1 MLLFPIS
8 ELCAH
13 KESHRDFPG
22 GSDGK
27 SVCLQCGRPGFN
39 PWIRKILWRRKW
51 QPNPVLL
58 PGKSHGRSSPVG
70 YSHGVAKSRTRLSNL
85 TCTFKESQIFPNL
98 FVLAVLVMVVQLD
111 SNTKITKYEYKRVVT
126 SMRTKLNAL
135 KRLDRRTKKT
145 VLKVGMKEIVVK
157 IKDQIAKLEDV

>member
-1 MLLFPIS
+1 M
-8 ELCAH
+8 
-13 KESHRDFPG
+13 
-22 GSDGK
+22 
-27 SVCLQCGRPGFN
+27 
-39 PWIRKILWRRKW
+39 
-51 QPNPVLL
+51 
-58 PGKSHGRSSPVG
+58 
-70 YSHGVAKSRTRLSNL
+70 
-85 TCTFKESQIFPNL
+85 
-98 FVLAVLVMVVQLD
+98 LAVLVIVVQLD